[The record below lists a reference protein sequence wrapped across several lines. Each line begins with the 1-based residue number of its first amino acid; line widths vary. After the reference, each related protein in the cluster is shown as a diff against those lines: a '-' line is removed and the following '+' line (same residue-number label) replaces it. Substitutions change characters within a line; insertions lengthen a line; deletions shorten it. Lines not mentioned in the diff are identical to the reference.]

1 MRIICISVCVFL
13 YLIVINWK
21 FPYQFGRA
29 KIITVDKSKKPRPV
43 GKQPPRGV
51 PWKLLFMNFRNKK
64 NCYKFCKILEKGIDR
79 KKAYSFNNKIQQF
92 YTIIMSQHHSISWY
106 QTKIFSAFTCKA
118 INMYNVIDRELKL
131 CIYIKPFLW
140 FFVITEHSFK
150 FSVDKYNVNSSLS
163 I

>member
-1 MRIICISVCVFL
+1 M
-13 YLIVINWK
+13 
-21 FPYQFGRA
+21 
-29 KIITVDKSKKPRPV
+29 
-43 GKQPPRGV
+43 
-51 PWKLLFMNFRNKK
+51 
-64 NCYKFCKILEKGIDR
+64 DR

-118 INMYNVIDRELKL
+118 INMYNVIDKELKL
-131 CIYIKPFLW
+131 CIYMKPFLW